1 MEPLTNFFKD
11 RDINDILDVGTG
23 KGGFI
28 PVLQQIFPN
37 GQITGIDPDNQS
49 LKIAGK
55 EFPQYTFM
63 EMQAEK
69 LLFEVNSFDVVSIS
83 MALHHLPKVKRG
95 LSEMKRVVKKEGWI
109 IVNELISNQ
118 LNEAQEVHKM
128 YHHFRSQIDRMK
140 GTYHRKSFTK
150 EAILQL
156 LKEADIPIQFF
167 FEHKK
172 KINLVEDE
180 SELEIRVRKMQEMLE
195 LIKGRKEYEKMKPE
209 IEKFREKALKY
220 GFQPATSLV
229 VVGRKRDL
237 V

>member
-1 MEPLTNFFKD
+1 MF
-11 RDINDILDVGTG
+11 
-23 KGGFI
+23 
-28 PVLQQIFPN
+28 
-37 GQITGIDPDNQS
+37 
-49 LKIAGK
+49 
-55 EFPQYTFM
+55 QYLRHF
-63 EMQAEK
+63 
-69 LLFEVNSFDVVSIS
+69 LF
-83 MALHHLPKVKRG
+83 
-95 LSEMKRVVKKEGWI
+95 
-109 IVNELISNQ
+109 
-118 LNEAQEVHKM
+118 
-128 YHHFRSQIDRMK
+128 
-140 GTYHRKSFTK
+140 
-150 EAILQL
+150 LQL